1 MLSKELWIG
10 LITMNN
16 QNSNVP
22 TPPVCPPVRGDFPKL
37 AYLFLAVSLL
47 GFLDATYLAIE
58 HYRGVVPPC
67 AIVTG
72 CETVT
77 TSQFS
82 LILGVPVA
90 LLGAMYYLLLT
101 VLSIL
106 YFDTK
111 NERWIKQ
118 AAILTPLGLL
128 ASTWF
133 IYLQAFIIK
142 AWCLYCLGS
151 AVTSTLLFIVGM
163 CIFKARLI
171 NWSQQLR
178 K

>member
-22 TPPVCPPVRGDFPKL
+22 TPPVCPPARGDLPKL
-37 AYLFLAVSLL
+37 VSLFLIVSLL
-47 GFLDATYLAIE
+47 GFLDAAYLTIE

-111 NERWIKQ
+111 NERWIKR

-151 AVTSTLLFIVGM
+151 ATTSLALFVLGMVLLKKKSEI
-163 CIFKARLI
+163 K
-171 NWSQQLR
+171 

>member
-1 MLSKELWIG
+1 MPK
-10 LITMNN
+10 T
-16 QNSNVP
+16 
-22 TPPVCPPVRGDFPKL
+22 KL
-37 AYLFLAVSLL
+37 APLFLVISLL
-47 GFLDATYLAIE
+47 GFLDAAYLTIE

-77 TSQFS
+77 TSQYS

-90 LLGAMYYLLLT
+90 LLGAVYYLLLII
-101 VLSIL
+101 LSIL

-111 NERWIKQ
+111 NERWIKR

-133 IYLQAFIIK
+133 IYLQGFIIK

-151 AVTSTLLFIVGM
+151 ATTSTLLFIVGM
-163 CIFKARLI
+163 CIFRARST
-171 NWSQQLR
+171 NWSQKLQ

>member
-1 MLSKELWIG
+1 M
-10 LITMNN
+10 
-16 QNSNVP
+16 
-22 TPPVCPPVRGDFPKL
+22 
-37 AYLFLAVSLL
+37 AVSLL
-47 GFLDATYLAIE
+47 GFLDAAYLTIE

-111 NERWIKQ
+111 NERWIKR

-151 AVTSTLLFIVGM
+151 ATTSLALFVLGMVLLKKKSEI
-163 CIFKARLI
+163 K
-171 NWSQQLR
+171 